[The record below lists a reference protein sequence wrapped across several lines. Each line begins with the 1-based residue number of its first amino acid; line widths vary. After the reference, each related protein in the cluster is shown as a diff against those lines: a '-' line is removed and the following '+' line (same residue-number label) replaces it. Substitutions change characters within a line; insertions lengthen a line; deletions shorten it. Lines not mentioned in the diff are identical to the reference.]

1 MGSVSGLFTRLL
13 GDNPSENQL
22 TEALASVCERSETFR
37 ARLLE
42 RLLGES
48 VHGVRV
54 ATQSVHYLDPGRPPK
69 VTAGRLA
76 CRHRSEQP

>member
-13 GDNPSENQL
+13 ADNPSENQL
-22 TEALASVCERSETFR
+22 TEALASVCERSGAFR

-42 RLLGES
+42 RLLGEP
-48 VHGVRV
+48 VDGVTV

-69 VTAGRLA
+69 VTVAR
-76 CRHRSEQP
+76 